1 MASVIFSNAQRIIAQ
16 IFDWLQSSSQDR
28 IADLITDTFSAGIDN
43 ATSSG
48 EGFLVVP
55 GNNNTSATPS
65 VNVTLG
71 GIAYDK
77 EGNRIFISPSD
88 VTLYNPSNATQTTND
103 GLGNFLS
110 TPQSSGVINIPM
122 TQSSQNYIWI
132 DYLPTINTA
141 AFTLNEI
148 TNAKIFY
155 EQTDGY
161 NITVTTTN
169 VAPDA
174 NSIFL
179 ANVNMLGGGAVAPS
193 NISQLGRSYYNILPN
208 IVPITTPFN
217 NGSNRTPQYNQNT
230 TYTLDAHIK
239 SIGTGTG
246 ITPFNPHNMSLS
258 DLGVTVLDTVVG
270 RSQITDDNVIIAGTP
285 SNPYPSVS
293 AFAPSI
299 NIVNPG
305 SDTLNIFA
313 MLSTEFAIVNGTAY
327 TTNQVFG
334 AIPVNATI
342 LFPAA
347 SGFYYVYWDSVAMV
361 FGVTTLNISSD
372 ATKLLIATVTYT
384 YVGSSPSDHNA
395 LSGLTD
401 LRIIGNS
408 TTYALQRWTTAARPS
423 NPYVGEIGFNITL
436 NTLEFW
442 DGSAW
447 QQLVE
452 SSSNTVVPTG
462 ALLPFAGFSA
472 PAGFLLANGGSY
484 LTTAYPALFSIIGY
498 TYGGSGGN
506 FNVPNMVNNVPVGA
520 GGSIAPTVG
529 TTAGSTT
536 AVGSDTVT
544 PTANA
549 HQHISGS
556 GTGSGALWSGNPTS
570 WPYGYAA
577 VSSDVGQSGATFEG
591 VASRDF
597 VLTSP
602 DAGTI
607 NPVTVNVTVSTVQP
621 SIGVNYIIKT

>member
-16 IFDWLQSSSQDR
+16 IFDWLQTSGQTKTTD
-28 IADLITDTFSAGIDN
+28 IITDTFSAGIDN
-43 ATSSG
+43 ATTSG
-48 EGFLVVP
+48 EGFFVVP
-55 GNNNTSATPS
+55 GTNNTSANPS

-71 GIAYDK
+71 GIAYDPL
-77 EGNRIFISPSD
+77 GNRIFISTSD
-88 VTLYNPSNATQTTND
+88 TTLYNISNATATTND

-122 TQSSQNYIWI
+122 TQLSQNYIWI
-132 DYLPTINTA
+132 DYLPTINTT

-169 VAPDA
+169 VSPDA
-174 NSIFL
+174 KSIFL
-179 ANVNMLGGGAVAPS
+179 ASVNMTGGGAVVSS
-193 NISQLGRSYYNILPN
+193 NISQLGRTYYSILPK

-258 DLGVTVLDTVVG
+258 DLGVTTLDTVVG

-285 SNPYPSVS
+285 SNPYPTLS

-305 SDTLNIFA
+305 SDTLNIQA

-327 TTNQVFG
+327 TTNQIFG
-334 AIPVNATI
+334 AVPTNATI
-342 LFPAA
+342 LFPPL

-361 FGVTTLNISSD
+361 FGVTTINISSD
-372 ATKLLIATVTYT
+372 VTKLLIATVTYT

-408 TTYALQRWTTAARPS
+408 STYVLQRWTTAARPS

-442 DGSAW
+442 NGVAW

-452 SSSNTVVPTG
+452 SSSNSIVPTG
-462 ALLPFAGFSA
+462 ALLPFAGSVA
-472 PAGFLLANGGSY
+472 PAGFLLANGASVSTVTY
-484 LTTAYPALFSIIGY
+484 AALFSIIGY
-498 TYGGSGGN
+498 TYGGAGAS
-506 FNVPNMVNNVPVGA
+506 FNLPNMVNNVPVGA
-520 GGSIAPTVG
+520 GGSIAPTLG
-529 TTAGSTT
+529 TTTGSATHTLTVTELPTGIPVSVSDPGHRHASFCENPSGQVTNGGTGQNTMGRVPSAFVGDVQTATTGIT
-536 AVGSDTVT
+536 AV
-544 PTANA
+544 ANGGASA
-549 HQHISGS
+549 HSI
-556 GTGSGALWSGNPTS
+556 
-570 WPYGYAA
+570 
-577 VSSDVGQSGATFEG
+577 
-591 VASRDF
+591 
-597 VLTSP
+597 
-602 DAGTI
+602 
-607 NPVTVNVTVSTVQP
+607 VQP
-621 SIGVNYIIKT
+621 SIGVNFIIKT